1 MNISKITDIIEAHR
15 RPQLILGAT
24 SNLDRYTSTTGGLI
38 FYLDYQYET
47 HYELVLGSVLT
58 KVV

>member
-1 MNISKITDIIEAHR
+1 MNIPKITDIIEAHR

-24 SNLDRYTSTTGGLI
+24 SNLDGYMSTTNSLI
-38 FYLDYQYET
+38 FYLDYKYEIQ
-47 HYELVLGSVLT
+47 YELVLGSALT